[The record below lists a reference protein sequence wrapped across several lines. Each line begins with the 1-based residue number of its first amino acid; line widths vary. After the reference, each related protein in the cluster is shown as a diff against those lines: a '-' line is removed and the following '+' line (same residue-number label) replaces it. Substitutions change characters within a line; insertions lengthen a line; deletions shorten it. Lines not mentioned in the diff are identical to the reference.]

1 MLYHIENDNPDCS
14 GYAIVNDDDKKMM
27 SCHKTMKDA
36 EMQMAEMMADEKPMK
51 AGARNSAMDKERIQG
66 IHDRTVELG
75 AMCREMDGS
84 TEMPIMKMIGMMSEM
99 KAVKMLGSNRLGGY
113 AVLWGS
119 DSERD
124 LDGEYFDKSTEEMT
138 GIFAAVGKLPYLYNH
153 ASDGATKS
161 SVVGVV
167 DVLEPDDVG
176 LWYEAQL
183 DLANKYVG
191 AIRQLVGKRALGT
204 SSGTLPNAR
213 RVEKSGRISRWPV
226 VELSATPTPADP
238 RQITERPLT
247 EIKSTFQAIGL
258 DFGQSIKALA
268 DELAE
273 AVTPKADEQ
282 SAATVAGEAVKVK
295 RLSIELELL
304 QI

>member
-1 MLYHIENDNPDCS
+1 M
-14 GYAIVNDDDKKMM
+14 
-27 SCHKTMKDA
+27 
-36 EMQMAEMMADEKPMK
+36 DEIDTIK
-51 AGARNSAMDKERIQG
+51 AGARNNGLDMERIQA
-66 IHDRTVELG
+66 IHDRTMELG
-75 AMCREMDGS
+75 AICPDKPDAAM
-84 TEMPIMKMIGMMSEM
+84 TPVIAAMSEA
-99 KAVKMLGSNRLGGY
+99 KAVKMLGANRLGGY

-119 DSERD
+119 AAERD
-124 LDGEYFDKSTEEMT
+124 LDGEYFDQSTEEMT

-153 ASDGATKS
+153 AGDGATKS

-167 DVLEPDDVG
+167 DVLESDDVG

-213 RVEKSGRISRWPV
+213 RVEKSGRIARWPI
-226 VELSATPTPADP
+226 VELSATPTPADH

-247 EIKSTFQAIGL
+247 ELKSTFQAIGL
-258 DFGQSIKALA
+258 DVNLYQAIP
-268 DELAE
+268 AE
-273 AVTPKADEQ
+273 PIEAATSKADEQ
-282 SAATVAGEAVKVK
+282 SAASVVGEAMKAK

-304 QI
+304 QLT